1 MTTSNRPLLLALH
14 GGAGALF
21 GVVLFVVLF
30 SGAWSLGHEALNDW
44 LRPPSQTASTS
55 MTLERVVAR
64 AREAGIDTRHV
75 SIVLPSAERAA
86 FRVCD
91 ARLNCQLTL
100 DAHDGRRLNDIPSLD
115 ILLTLHKSLFIGFP
129 GRVLISL
136 SGVALFVLCVAGVL
150 LHGRRWREL
159 WRWRRDRG
167 LRLALFDLH
176 GLIGLWGLPWLLLF
190 SLTGAL
196 SGLGALGTLL
206 LAPVAYPEQPRQVF
220 AALMGA
226 PPPAAVGRPL
236 ETRVDLDAL
245 LVRDA
250 ARSPGF
256 VAQRLTLVHADD
268 VAGSVEVAG
277 IQRGLPSSANF
288 ERHRYRLADGTLLE
302 ERSSA
307 QRGAWLRAFIAVQP
321 LHFAR
326 YQWLGPG
333 WSAVLRGLHLTM
345 GLGAC
350 LLCATGL
357 YLWLQRRRAASAA
370 RVTLLLHLSQGV
382 CAGLVTA
389 AALLLLALQL
399 LPQGMLGGPWP
410 SRLFFGVW
418 FACVLAALVPIKGW
432 TPMPWLLGSA
442 GLACLAAVILHL
454 GLWLA
459 HGRLPA
465 LGPDVTLLCCG
476 VLLTRHVWTQTRAAR
491 SFSHSRVIGDHHV

>member
-1 MTTSNRPLLLALH
+1 MAMPNRALLLALH

-30 SGAWSLGHEALNDW
+30 SGAWSLGHEVLNDW
-44 LRPPSQTASTS
+44 LRPPPVSSTR
-55 MTLERVVAR
+55 MTIERAVAR
-64 AREAGIDTRHV
+64 AREAGVDTRHV

-91 ARLNCQLTL
+91 AHLNCQLTF
-100 DAHDGRRLNDIPSLD
+100 DAHDGRRLDDIPSLD
-115 ILLTLHKSLFIGFP
+115 ILLNLHKSLFIGFP
-129 GRVLISL
+129 GRVVISL
-136 SGVALFVLCVAGVL
+136 SGVLLFVLCVAGVL

-245 LVRDA
+245 LARDA

-256 VAQRLTLVHADD
+256 MAQRLTLVNADD
-268 VAGSVEVAG
+268 AAASVEIAG
-277 IQRGLPSSANF
+277 VQRGLPSTANF

-302 ERSSA
+302 EHSSA

-321 LHFAR
+321 LHFAH

-370 RVTLLLHLSQGV
+370 RVTILLRLSQGV
-382 CAGLVTA
+382 CVGLVTA

-399 LPQGMLGGPWP
+399 LPQSILSGPWP
-410 SRLFFGVW
+410 GRLLVGVW
-418 FACVLAALVPIKGW
+418 SACVLAALAPIKGW
-432 TPMPWLLGSA
+432 PPTRWLLGSA
-442 GLACLAAVILHL
+442 GLACLTAAVMHL
-454 GLWLA
+454 ILWLSQ
-459 HGRLPA
+459 GRLPT
-465 LGPDVTLLCCG
+465 LGADVTLLCCG
-476 VLLTRHVWTQTRAAR
+476 LLLIRHVCKQARAAR
-491 SFSHSRVIGDHHV
+491 HLSHSRIIGDRHA